1 MKPLYFAVE
10 TITFCLISGS
20 FMIFYYYLEK
30 RHKRSIVM
38 KRLFASSK
46 KAAKYEKKRM
56 ETNLKNSLISLGVF
70 AKPKNAAET
79 EDLKQILGYAGFRS
93 KNAVVIF
100 FGIKL
105 ALALLSGFL
114 YMILLILSGNLNGRS
129 IIFVFFPV
137 AIGYYLPGLL
147 LKHKV
152 TARHRQIFKELP
164 NTLDLL
170 LICMEAGLSFDMA
183 LYRVSGELSSV
194 APLLSKEFG
203 RYFLEIKGGLP
214 RMQVLKNLADRNGE
228 KNLTSVVNVLVQS
241 IYFGTDIA
249 EAIEI
254 YSDSLRTER
263 RQIAEERG
271 AKISTKLAFP
281 TVLLILPAL
290 MLVMLGPAAINLIE
304 RMN

>member
-10 TITFCLISGS
+10 TITFFLISGS
-20 FMIFYYYLEK
+20 FMILYYYLEEK
-30 RHKRSIVM
+30 HKRSVVM
-38 KRLFASSK
+38 NRLFASSK
-46 KAAKYEKKRM
+46 KAEKYEKKRM
-56 ETNLKNSLISLGVF
+56 KANLKNSLISLGAL
-70 AKPKNAAET
+70 AKPKNEAET
-79 EDLKQILGYAGFRS
+79 KDLKQILGYAGFRS

-100 FGIKL
+100 FGIKS
-105 ALALLSGFL
+105 ALAFLSGFL
-114 YMILLILSGNLNGRS
+114 YMVLLVLSGNITGRS
-129 IIFVFFPV
+129 IIFVFFP
-137 AIGYYLPGLL
+137 AAMGYYLPGLL

-152 TARHRQIFKELP
+152 TLRHRQIFKELP
-164 NTLDLL
+164 DTLDLL

-194 APLLSKEFG
+194 APVLSKEFG

-241 IYFGTDIA
+241 VHFGTNIA
-249 EAIEI
+249 DAIRI

-263 RQIAEERG
+263 RQLAEERG

-281 TVLLILPAL
+281 TILLILPAL
-290 MLVMLGPAAINLIE
+290 MLVILGPAVINLFE

>member
-1 MKPLYFAVE
+1 MKPLYFAID

-30 RHKRSIVM
+30 RHKRSVIM

-56 ETNLKNSLISLGVF
+56 ETNLKNSLISLGVL

-79 EDLKQILGYAGFRS
+79 ENLKQILGYAGFRS

-105 ALALLSGFL
+105 TLALLSGFL
-114 YMILLILSGNLNGRS
+114 YIILLILSGNINGRG

-241 IYFGTDIA
+241 IHFGTDIA